1 MYDGKEFLSVK
12 EFCEYFGFERHAVY
26 RYIIDKKIFAI
37 KIGTK
42 YFIPISKLYDLE
54 YKG

>member
-1 MYDGKEFLSVK
+1 MPENKEFLTVK
-12 EFCEYFGFERHAVY
+12 EFCKYFDFEKHAIY
-26 RYIIDKKIFAI
+26 RYIRDKKIFAI